1 MPLMFLQGGP
11 PLFLSPV
18 WKLAGD
24 IIKQSQVTQNMHYDC
39 SCISKK
45 ISIKPGNQVMVYILA
60 REDLTVVFSF
70 PQSIEFYIHV
80 RPHSCSSKL

>member
-1 MPLMFLQGGP
+1 MPVMFLQGGP

-24 IIKQSQVTQNMHYDC
+24 SIKQSQVTQNIHYDC
-39 SCISKK
+39 SCKK
-45 ISIKPGNQVMVYILA
+45 IFIKPADQVMVYILA
-60 REDLTVVFSF
+60 REELTVVFSF

-80 RPHSCSSKL
+80 RPHSRSSKL